1 MGQLFDLCVQFLL
14 WLGRMTGTTYVEINI
29 IIFCILEPIVF
40 LVMAYIIYNQWRK
53 IKELKR

>member
-29 IIFCILEPIVF
+29 IIFCILEPIIF
-40 LVMAYIIYNQWRK
+40 LVMAYIIYKQWRK